1 MPQEF
6 APEDE
11 AIFEDF
17 AAKIL
22 EMAQD
27 LARTNSQ
34 YSTREILERSLEIT
48 VSAAKRLKMKK
59 VSGWHVAMA
68 EEKEL
73 FAPDIRQP
81 QPGKGIDGRKG
92 FDGRYAQHVAEVYR
106 DPTKKEY
113 YRQRAAE
120 INAES
125 RVCSMESLKKV
136 QRKKIKRLIT
146 YVNDFGQYD
155 INLVLM
161 TVPSKAKPHLFT
173 TSGFAA
179 SYYRLLARD
188 GRGQDQFATMC
199 DGGRLLRDAE
209 ALPGAQLDSRKR
221 NDLRSETAMMLL
233 ELISKIK
240 YLNIL
245 ELQHTDM

>member
-92 FDGRYAQHVAEVYR
+92 FDGRYAQHVADVTNME
-106 DPTKKEY
+106 DTSI
-113 YRQRAAE
+113 QD
-120 INAES
+120 
-125 RVCSMESLKKV
+125 RV
-136 QRKKIKRLIT
+136 IWT
-146 YVNDFGQYD
+146 
-155 INLVLM
+155 
-161 TVPSKAKPHLFT
+161 
-173 TSGFAA
+173 
-179 SYYRLLARD
+179 
-188 GRGQDQFATMC
+188 
-199 DGGRLLRDAE
+199 
-209 ALPGAQLDSRKR
+209 LP
-221 NDLRSETAMMLL
+221 
-233 ELISKIK
+233 
-240 YLNIL
+240 
-245 ELQHTDM
+245 